1 MAIIDFQDATVYA
14 SIRSPFARRVRLA
27 FLENQVP
34 FKEEIRDV
42 WKPDPDYT
50 EINPL
55 HRVPAVV
62 LRSGQLL
69 TESSMILD
77 LFYRSPSRPFRYL
90 SPEEMMAG
98 YYWSGLF
105 VGLIEKSIEY
115 FLETLR
121 PEAHR
126 DPEFLSDLPQAAK
139 RVLSRFEA
147 AIDSR
152 ATLFADRLTQAD
164 LDIGSSLGYLEFRY
178 SPQVLK
184 AFPKTE
190 RYFRNLENRASF
202 QQTKPS

>member
-1 MAIIDFQDATVYA
+1 MAVIDFQEATLYA

-27 FLENQVP
+27 FIENNVP
-34 FKEEIRDV
+34 FMEEMRDV

-77 LFYRSPSRPFRYL
+77 LFYRSPSRSLRYL
-90 SPEEMMAG
+90 TPEEMMTG

-105 VGLIEKSIEY
+105 IGLIEKNIEN

-121 PEAHR
+121 PEAGR
-126 DPEFLSDLPQAAK
+126 DPEILADLPQVVV

-147 AIDSR
+147 AIGSR
-152 ATLFADRLTQAD
+152 LTLFADRLTQVD
-164 LDIGSSLGYLEFRY
+164 LDIGSALGYLEFRY
-178 SPQVLK
+178 DPKVLK
-184 AFPKTE
+184 AYPHVD
-190 RYFRNLENRASF
+190 RYWRNLENRPSF
-202 QQTKPS
+202 QRTRPS